1 MLYFINWPNFNAW
14 LPILLEIDDN
24 MCIVIVWYPVCDA
37 KNFEIYLS
45 FLIKL
50 FSYIHKTSKQKLKYL
65 KKEKCF

>member
-14 LPILLEIDDN
+14 LPILLEIYDN
-24 MCIVIVWYPVCDA
+24 MCIAIVWYPVCDV
-37 KNFEIYLS
+37 KKIEIYLS

-50 FSYIHKTSKQKLKYL
+50 FSYIHNTSKQKF